1 MERAGG
7 EYCLDFLTGCQYL
20 PFLKINFDNFSKK
33 FEKSSLFDNLFSRVE
48 NRRRIDA
55 PPYPLPFA
63 GGRG

>member
-20 PFLKINFDNFSKK
+20 PFLKINFDN
-33 FEKSSLFDNLFSRVE
+33 LFSRVE
-48 NRRRIDA
+48 NRRWINT
-55 PPYPLPFA
+55 PPYPLPLA